1 MTPEEIVQIL
11 MGSVGTLGFAV
22 LFNIKGKRM
31 AAVAVGGLISWA
43 LYCVLNNFVE
53 NEAVNYFVVAVV
65 MSFYA
70 ELLAR
75 LMKTPTTTF
84 LTTTLVPLIPGGSLY
99 YTMAYAFSGQMES
112 FLQKAID
119 TLQLASALALG
130 IIVATMV
137 TKVISELPVGQQKET
152 NA

>member
-1 MTPEEIVQIL
+1 MTHEEIVQIL

-70 ELLAR
+70 ELPR
-75 LMKTPTTTF
+75 WF
-84 LTTTLVPLIPGGSLY
+84 R
-99 YTMAYAFSGQMES
+99 
-112 FLQKAID
+112 
-119 TLQLASALALG
+119 
-130 IIVATMV
+130 
-137 TKVISELPVGQQKET
+137 
-152 NA
+152 